1 MRKKLAVFLAVCLL
15 FICGSVTAYAG
26 ENTTYTYTISTN
38 KGWIRT
44 QDAYMPGNTYLRNL
58 GLSKPEDIFIR
69 NQVMYVAD
77 AGNTRIVIYD
87 IETGEHWSFG
97 NGILQNPR
105 GVYVTEEGAIY
116 VADGTGAAVYA
127 FDTKGNMTQKIGRP
141 DSYLFSEL
149 SDYVPKNVVV
159 SSEGNIFVCNE
170 GSSEGLM
177 QFDLKGEFQGY
188 FAANRK
194 YLTVMEMLEDAIL
207 SDKLKEDLL
216 MRRPRSIYNLDIN
229 NRDLVYTVTQTD
241 EFGYSWKAAA
251 KKQENCLKQHNLAG
265 VNILARD
272 RFMDDE
278 WNFVDVASG
287 DYGNAYALTQTGLI
301 YEYDSEGNLIFSF
314 GGRAVSSERVGIF
327 SSAAA
332 IETDKNG
339 FIYVLDKEKGYV
351 QVFYPTEF
359 AIATHQAIHD
369 LENGNYESSEKT
381 WTAVL
386 KLNGSAR
393 IAHMGYGKTLFHQ
406 QRFEE
411 ALEEFRIARD
421 RDYYSDA
428 FWELRDEWLS
438 KNMGYF
444 LLLILAFIIYVI
456 VSSVIKK
463 RRPAP
468 AAVKVKEIPKTK
480 GKRFLHDITYFRYML
495 RHPIDGYYYL
505 KRGHAGSVGAATF
518 LYFAIFIVFIAD
530 TLFRGFIFGIG
541 LLESTPIIFMA
552 ITFFAVCLLF
562 VIGNYMVASINEG
575 EGSLR
580 NIYTMLPYALSPYL
594 VITPF
599 IVASTYVLTQN
610 EGFLVS
616 FAWTIATV
624 WSAVLIFIGLT
635 ETHNY
640 SFSDTV
646 KNVLLTLFFM
656 IIAIIGLAV
665 VYLLW
670 AQVIT
675 FVQDVIQEVAY
686 RVQS

>member
-1 MRKKLAVFLAVCLL
+1 
-15 FICGSVTAYAG
+15 
-26 ENTTYTYTISTN
+26 
-38 KGWIRT
+38 
-44 QDAYMPGNTYLRNL
+44 
-58 GLSKPEDIFIR
+58 
-69 NQVMYVAD
+69 
-77 AGNTRIVIYD
+77 
-87 IETGEHWSFG
+87 
-97 NGILQNPR
+97 
-105 GVYVTEEGAIY
+105 
-116 VADGTGAAVYA
+116 
-127 FDTKGNMTQKIGRP
+127 
-141 DSYLFSEL
+141 
-149 SDYVPKNVVV
+149 
-159 SSEGNIFVCNE
+159 
-170 GSSEGLM
+170 M

-188 FAANRK
+188 FASNRK
-194 YLTVMEMLEDAIL
+194 YLTVMEMLEDALL

-216 MRRPRSIYNLDIN
+216 MRRPRPIFNLDIN
-229 NRDLVYTVTQTD
+229 DRDLVYTVTQTD
-241 EFGYSWKAAA
+241 EIGFSWKAAA

-265 VNILARD
+265 VNILSRD
-272 RFMDDE
+272 VFMDDE

-287 DYGNAYALTQTGLI
+287 DYGNSYALTQTGLI
-301 YEYDSEGNLIFSF
+301 YEYDSEGNLVFSF
-314 GGRAVSSERVGIF
+314 GGRAVNSERVGIF
-327 SSAAA
+327 SSATA
-332 IETDKNG
+332 IETDKDG

-369 LENGNYESSEKT
+369 LENGNYESSEQT
-381 WTAVL
+381 WATVL

-421 RDYYSDA
+421 REYYSQA

-444 LLLILAFIIYVI
+444 LLLILAFVIYVI
-456 VSSVIKK
+456 VSSIIKK

-468 AAVKVKEIPKTK
+468 AAVRVQEVPKTK

-505 KRGHAGSVGAATF
+505 KHGQAGSLGAATF
-518 LYFAIFIVFIAD
+518 LYLAIFIVFIAD
-530 TLFRGFIFGIG
+530 TLFRGFIFSSN
-541 LLESTPIIFMA
+541 LLESTPILFMTIA
-552 ITFFAVCLLF
+552 FLAVCVLF

-575 EGSLR
+575 EGSLK

-616 FAWTIATV
+616 FSWTIATV

-640 SFSDTV
+640 SFADTV

-656 IIAIIGLAV
+656 IIAIIALAV

-675 FVQDVIQEVAY
+675 FVQDIIQEVAY
-686 RVQS
+686 RVQA